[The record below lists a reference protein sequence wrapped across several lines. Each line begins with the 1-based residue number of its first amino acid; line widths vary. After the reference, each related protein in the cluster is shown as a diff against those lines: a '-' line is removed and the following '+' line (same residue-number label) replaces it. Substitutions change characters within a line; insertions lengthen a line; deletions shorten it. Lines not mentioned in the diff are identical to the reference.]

1 MYYFWPSVCDIGLTT
16 KLTSSMCMLMHA
28 HNENTNK
35 CKQNWSNPP
44 YPHRAR
50 GVNKVRNRFEVLAM
64 NTVLREIVNKAT
76 STITWRAKQQFSHP
90 NQREAS
96 CCSLSSKTGRFFVA
110 PSIHFYGPS
119 WIDIDLELLTEI
131 PCFRDFFALF
141 WHQKVC
147 HLSPK
152 KKAKATICRLHIL
165 PIAPRSAQ
173 SWLEGPWDVV
183 CGCFLIWWYPPKHPK
198 NDRF

>member
-1 MYYFWPSVCDIGLTT
+1 
-16 KLTSSMCMLMHA
+16 
-28 HNENTNK
+28 
-35 CKQNWSNPP
+35 
-44 YPHRAR
+44 
-50 GVNKVRNRFEVLAM
+50 M

-152 KKAKATICRLHIL
+152 KRPKQRYAGCIYCPSPHEALSPGWRGHGMWYVGVSLYGGTPQNTQKWSFLVGN
-165 PIAPRSAQ
+165 PM
-173 SWLEGPWDVV
+173 VV
-183 CGCFLIWWYPPKHPK
+183 G
-198 NDRF
+198 